1 MFMLRISEFKN
12 LKERVYA
19 TLVFFDLFD
28 RPLTLD
34 EIYLYR
40 FGNINKKEL
49 ENFLQNDH
57 QILLKEGLYF
67 FADRKNIFENFLEK
81 QIIARKLWHKVGFFL
96 PIIRL
101 IPFVRLVAICNTL
114 AFDAPTLDSDIDLFI
129 ITKKGRI
136 FLTRTFVTL
145 LFSILGV
152 RRHGNKIA
160 GRFCLSFYLADDVL
174 DIHSIQLDDDIYLPF
189 WMASLKAFLGKQC
202 YLDFLKN
209 NNWLT
214 AFFDREPEPDLQML
228 RKDPWF
234 SVFGKFGEFVFGGKF
249 GDLVE
254 LKLKNFYQKRFQKN
268 KNALGD
274 EASIVVNSS
283 MLKFHNIDRRKE
295 ITESFKERFNEVTFR
310 SKPLP

>member
-1 MFMLRISEFKN
+1 MFMTSIGEFKD

-34 EIYLYR
+34 EIYHYR
-40 FGNINKKEL
+40 LGNIEKREL

-57 QILLKEGLYF
+57 RILLKEGLYF
-67 FADRKNIFENFLEK
+67 FADRKNVFENFLEK
-81 QIIARKLWHKVGFFL
+81 QIISRKLWRKVGFFL

-101 IPFVRLVAICNTL
+101 VPFVRLVAVCNTL

-136 FLTRTFVTL
+136 FLTRTIVTL

-160 GRFCLSFYLADDVL
+160 GRFCLSFYLADDAL
-174 DIHSIQLDDDIYLPF
+174 DIHSIKLDNDVYLPF
-189 WMASLKAFLGKQC
+189 WMASLKVFFGRQC
-202 YLDFLKN
+202 HLDFLKS

-214 AFFDREPEPDLQML
+214 AFFDRELEPDLQVL
-228 RKDPWF
+228 KKEPWF
-234 SVFGKFGEFVFGGKF
+234 AVFGRFGEFVFGGKL
-249 GDLVE
+249 GDLIE

-274 EASIVVNSS
+274 DASIVVNSS
-283 MLKFHNIDRRKE
+283 MLKFHNIDRRKD
-295 ITESFKERFNEVTFR
+295 IMESFKKRFDEVRF
-310 SKPLP
+310 S